1 MEGFDTMTMS
11 YLAGAP
17 MSMSNVTTA
26 DGLSMPMLPLDLPL
40 DNLDHHS
47 NFDAE
52 TYAGYIRTDIL
63 LLYVY

>member
-11 YLAGAP
+11 YLAGGQ

-26 DGLSMPMLPLDLPL
+26 DGLSMPMLPLVDLPL
-40 DNLDHHS
+40 DTLDGQS

-52 TYAGYIRTDIL
+52 TYAG
-63 LLYVY
+63 

>member
-11 YLAGAP
+11 YLTGGQ
-17 MSMSNVTTA
+17 MSLSNVTTA
-26 DGLSMPMLPLDLPL
+26 DGLAMLPLDLPL

-52 TYAGYIRTDIL
+52 TYAGYARGTNHVCTFIC
-63 LLYVY
+63 

>member
-1 MEGFDTMTMS
+1 MTMS
-11 YLAGAP
+11 YLAGGQ

-26 DGLSMPMLPLDLPL
+26 DGLSMLPLDLPL

-52 TYAGYIRTDIL
+52 TYAGYAPGQGIL
-63 LLYVY
+63 TYTRMLISP